1 MKKPTIPSEV
11 NNIAVSVNAVS
22 KSFEVPTESRNTI
35 KSLFTSAFKKN
46 QYHKLDI
53 LNNISFNVEHGDFF
67 GIVGRNG
74 SGKSTLLKLLAGIYT
89 PNNGGVTV
97 NGQLTPFIE
106 LGVGFNPE
114 LTGKENVYLNGALL
128 GFSRKEMGKIYNK
141 IVDFAELHD
150 FMDQKL
156 KNYSSGMQV
165 RLAFSIAIQAES
177 DILLFDEVLAVGDAA
192 FQRKCS
198 DIFERYR
205 AEKKTV
211 IIVTHDMESVRKF
224 CTKALLISDGKIVD
238 IGEPA
243 SIAAHYNKLNQEVTD
258 RETEANNESQRN
270 ESAFVARISNEHGKS
285 TESYS
290 YGDLI
295 SVKLKWPKQMKPKNL
310 GVAIMK
316 ESGEYMYGTNTFN
329 KAGLKLEGNTSL
341 NYEVKLDMG
350 YGRYHL
356 SYAAFGETSDD
367 IIEFV
372 SKGPS
377 FIVTKKSGT
386 QWDGLVSLKSRWY
399 D

>member
-1 MKKPTIPSEV
+1 
-11 NNIAVSVNAVS
+11 
-22 KSFEVPTESRNTI
+22 
-35 KSLFTSAFKKN
+35 
-46 QYHKLDI
+46 
-53 LNNISFNVEHGDFF
+53 
-67 GIVGRNG
+67 
-74 SGKSTLLKLLAGIYT
+74 
-89 PNNGGVTV
+89 
-97 NGQLTPFIE
+97 
-106 LGVGFNPE
+106 
-114 LTGKENVYLNGALL
+114 
-128 GFSRKEMGKIYNK
+128 
-141 IVDFAELHD
+141 
-150 FMDQKL
+150 
-156 KNYSSGMQV
+156 
-165 RLAFSIAIQAES
+165 
-177 DILLFDEVLAVGDAA
+177 
-192 FQRKCS
+192 
-198 DIFERYR
+198 
-205 AEKKTV
+205 
-211 IIVTHDMESVRKF
+211 MESVRKF

-329 KAGLKLEGNTSL
+329 KAGLKLEGKTSL